1 MSVCEGCKGEVGGN
15 KRADEK
21 VDGGDDDDAKG
32 RPEGGAVG
40 AGDAEVVEDD
50 ALGLAATRRAR
61 PAASCLASRTTGT
74 GSSQNGKKGK
84 GETNSQSVSVRTGE
98 TKDDDEE
105 M

>member
-1 MSVCEGCKGEVGGN
+1 MEGN

-50 ALGLAATRRAR
+50 ALGLAGALPLVEHARRLLVWHRAQQAR
-61 PAASCLASRTTGT
+61 ALRRTER
-74 GSSQNGKKGK
+74 GKK
-84 GETNSQSVSVRTGE
+84 ENSQSVSVRTGE